1 MSEQNETFDTTIA
14 MLDIGLG
21 AIQVG
26 MNLVKGKVENDTI
39 TKENL
44 LEFLTLSSDFLIE
57 NRALLRNLV
66 KEVDDESEEG

>member
-1 MSEQNETFDTTIA
+1 MSEQNDTFDTTIA

-57 NRALLRNLV
+57 NRTLLRNLV
-66 KEVDDESEEG
+66 K

>member
-1 MSEQNETFDTTIA
+1 MSEQNDTFDTTIA

-66 KEVDDESEEG
+66 K